1 LRVILIILGV
11 LSIGYTRAQIPNFD
25 RPDRLDVLTWNI
37 EWFGDGNNG
46 PSNDQTQLTNSA
58 NLINSTNCDIIGLCE
73 ISNVNYWNSLLSLC
87 SDYSGVIST
96 WSQTQKT
103 ALLFK
108 KSEYDLVYSKHI
120 LEKYEYEFGGGRLPL
135 EVCLVSKNKNK
146 IIDTLRVWVLH
157 MKANT
162 GSTSS
167 KITAYNRRYDASI
180 LLKSYI
186 SSFSQDM
193 KGLVIGDWNDDF
205 DESILSGYSTP
216 FGNWLKDTNYT
227 VSTYNL
233 TMNGDRSTAGYPNM
247 IDHIVASPGLKGTC
261 VLDSSSVLY
270 ANNWISGFSN
280 NTSDHYPVYS
290 KFVNNNKSSN
300 SLTEFP
306 KKYHAFYRD
315 NLGHWM
321 LDGKDIGEENCEI
334 YSISGIKRFSG
345 KLKKYQ
351 PYCELVVIKINNSI
365 YKYAE
370 HDAQL

>member
-1 LRVILIILGV
+1 
-11 LSIGYTRAQIPNFD
+11 
-25 RPDRLDVLTWNI
+25 
-37 EWFGDGNNG
+37 
-46 PSNDQTQLTNSA
+46 
-58 NLINSTNCDIIGLCE
+58 
-73 ISNVNYWNSLLSLC
+73 
-87 SDYSGVIST
+87 
-96 WSQTQKT
+96 
-103 ALLFK
+103 
-108 KSEYDLVYSKHI
+108 
-120 LEKYEYEFGGGRLPL
+120 
-135 EVCLVSKNKNK
+135 
-146 IIDTLRVWVLH
+146 
-157 MKANT
+157 
-162 GSTSS
+162 
-167 KITAYNRRYDASI
+167 
-180 LLKSYI
+180 
-186 SSFSQDM
+186 
-193 KGLVIGDWNDDF
+193 
-205 DESILSGYSTP
+205 
-216 FGNWLKDTNYT
+216 
-227 VSTYNL
+227 
-233 TMNGDRSTAGYPNM
+233 MNGDRSTAGYPNM

-306 KKYHAFYRD
+306 KKYYSLYRD

-351 PYCELVVIKINNSI
+351 PSCELVLIKINNST